1 MYESPNECGRGPS
14 SVSGPWEMALRHL
27 CLPRTGQWRDLG

>member
-1 MYESPNECGRGPS
+1 
-14 SVSGPWEMALRHL
+14 VSGPWEMALRHL